1 MLGKR
6 IKELKNRL
14 DELTAIMDTN
24 DYDPVTL
31 EKEFNELLMN
41 FSKLDEKFKKL
52 IEKEESQK

>member
-1 MLGKR
+1 MLGER

-31 EKEFNELLMN
+31 EKEFNELLGN
-41 FSKLDEKFKKL
+41 FSKLEKKVGKQ
-52 IEKEESQK
+52 IEKEES